1 MNTRGRSKVKVRF
14 GLQGYNPLRRV
25 HPRNP
30 PSRLSV
36 DPNPSPEFD
45 KIGNFSISPG
55 IPTAS
60 PFEKGGLRGIFPKA
74 APTY

>member
-1 MNTRGRSKVKVRF
+1 VKHPYHGHKQIKETPQPLQYHYVREDF
-14 GLQGYNPLRRV
+14 
-25 HPRNP
+25 
-30 PSRLSV
+30 
-36 DPNPSPEFD
+36 
-45 KIGNFSISPG
+45 GNFSISRG